1 MEAGEPR
8 NDVLI
13 GEMVDGRYRL
23 VERIGEGAT
32 GLVYRAVAE
41 PGSVAVAVKIL
52 RPEVASGEARRFE
65 REAVAAGK
73 VAHENLVGV
82 RDFGALEDGRPYLVM
97 DLVEGRSLAQEIA
110 ESPLAPARALAILA
124 HVLRG
129 LRQAHAA
136 GVVHRDLKPDDIVLV
151 DRGERRDVAV
161 IVDFGT
167 AALLGGAGAA
177 AEQLTRAGIALGAP
191 AYLAPERLDPDAA
204 VDGRAD
210 LYSATCILFEMLTGR
225 PPFGGDEVD
234 GVELHARHRGAPR
247 PRLGTAGGPGS
258 TPGGAGEPDAA
269 PDLDPPAA
277 LDAIVARGLAVDPA
291 RRFASADE
299 YLVAVKAFLDGALD
313 AAALA
318 ARPDPA
324 PGQLAAPDPAQATT
338 VFHGAP
344 PPDALLAAAPAPEAV
359 TPVAV
364 EAAGGGA
371 RRAFAIAG
379 GVLAVLVLVAML
391 LERRG
396 EDGGAVT
403 SAPTGSARDP
413 MAGLIEAWRDDG
425 LEPGRFASVAGD
437 RFGGGDCMRG
447 GVSGIDVVVC
457 RHASAVLAKAARDRA
472 LGARPVPRAAITS
485 ADRLLV
491 AHSPRRRDPRR
502 TLTAV
507 MRGFRR
513 ATAPRG
519 DKVRTERT
527 R

>member
-1 MEAGEPR
+1 METGEPR
-8 NDVLI
+8 SDVLI

-52 RPEVASGEARRFE
+52 RPDVAGGEARRFE

-73 VAHENLVGV
+73 VAHENLVGL

-97 DLVEGRSLAQEIA
+97 DLIEGRSLADEIA
-110 ESPLAPARALAILA
+110 GSPLAPARALAILTD
-124 HVLRG
+124 VLRG

-136 GVVHRDLKPDDIVLV
+136 GVVHRDLKPADIVLV
-151 DRGERRDVAV
+151 ERGERRDVAV

-177 AEQLTRAGIALGAP
+177 TEQLTRAGIALGAP
-191 AYLAPERLDPDAA
+191 AYLAPERLDPEAA

-234 GVELHARHRGAPR
+234 ALELFARHRGAAR
-247 PRLGTAGGPGS
+247 PMLR
-258 TPGGAGEPDAA
+258 DAA
-269 PDLDPPAA
+269 PELEAPAA
-277 LDAIVARGLAVDPA
+277 LEAIVARGLAVDPA
-291 RRFASADE
+291 ERFASADD
-299 YLVAVKAFLDGALD
+299 YLAAVVAFLGGERDPVAV
-313 AAALA
+313 A
-318 ARPDPA
+318 ARPDPP
-324 PGQLAAPDPAQATT
+324 PGQLAAPDPSMATT

-344 PPDALLAAAPAPEAV
+344 PPDALLAEVAPPPAPAP
-359 TPVAV
+359 PRV
-364 EAAGGGA
+364 EAGRGGA
-371 RRAFAIAG
+371 RRAAAIAA
-379 GVLAVLVLVAML
+379 GVLAVLVLIAML

-396 EDGGAVT
+396 DDGDDRDEGAVVT
-403 SAPTGSARDP
+403 DASAAPDP
-413 MAGLIEAWRDDG
+413 MAGLIDAWRADG

-437 RFGGGDCMRG
+437 RFGGGDCRRG

-457 RHASAVLAKAARDRA
+457 RHASAADARTARGHA
-472 LGARPVPRAAITS
+472 LRARPVPRAAIVS

-491 AHSPRRRDPRR
+491 AHSPRRRDPKR

-507 MRGFRR
+507 TRAFRR
-513 ATAPRG
+513 ATAPPRG

-527 R
+527 E

>member
-1 MEAGEPR
+1 
-8 NDVLI
+8 
-13 GEMVDGRYRL
+13 
-23 VERIGEGAT
+23 
-32 GLVYRAVAE
+32 
-41 PGSVAVAVKIL
+41 
-52 RPEVASGEARRFE
+52 
-65 REAVAAGK
+65 
-73 VAHENLVGV
+73 
-82 RDFGALEDGRPYLVM
+82 
-97 DLVEGRSLAQEIA
+97 
-110 ESPLAPARALAILA
+110 
-124 HVLRG
+124 VLRG

-177 AEQLTRAGIALGAP
+177 SEQLTRAGIALGAP

-225 PPFGGDEVD
+225 PPFGGNEVD
-234 GVELHARHRGAPR
+234 AAELLARHRGAPR
-247 PRLGTAGGPGS
+247 PRLGTTGRSGS
-258 TPGGAGEPDAA
+258 TPGAPGDPDAA
-269 PDLDPPAA
+269 PQPEPPAG

-299 YLVAVKAFLDGALD
+299 YLAAVKAFLDGALD
-313 AAALA
+313 PAALA

-324 PGQLAAPDPAQATT
+324 PGQLAAPGPAQATT

-359 TPVAV
+359 APVAV

-371 RRAFAIAG
+371 RRGFAIAG

-391 LERRG
+391 LERRD
-396 EDGGAVT
+396 EDGAAT

-413 MAGLIEAWRDDG
+413 MAGLIEAWRADG

-472 LGARPVPRAAITS
+472 LDARPVPRAAITS

-491 AHSPRRRDPRR
+491 AHSPRRRDPKR

-519 DKVRTERT
+519 DKVRPERT
-527 R
+527 E